1 MFRLL
6 VLILP
11 LCMLGCSGTDCM
23 QSGTI
28 LPDDVELKTG
38 DVVFRRGSGFTS
50 QAVLLA
56 EKGGAYS
63 HTGIVVDSAG
73 VLMIVHAVP
82 GEPDFEGDE
91 DRVKMERPEVFF
103 HPMRAEQGAVYRH
116 VDSCAA
122 QQAAIRALQTYRHH
136 PLFDHDYDDTD
147 TTSLYCTEL
156 VVHAYSQTTSP
167 LKDVRHQHLH
177 LVGFE
182 ADCIL
187 PSDVLRCK
195 DLKQVATFEI
205 KH

>member
-1 MFRLL
+1 MRRLL

-11 LCMLGCSGTDCM
+11 LCMLACSDTDRM
-23 QSGTI
+23 QSGSI
-28 LPDDVELKTG
+28 LPDDVELKAG

-50 QAVLLA
+50 QAVLIA
-56 EKGGAYS
+56 EKGGSYS

-82 GEPDFEGDE
+82 GEPEYEDDE
-91 DRVKMERPEVFF
+91 DRVKMEHPHSFF
-103 HPMRAEQGAVYRH
+103 HPMRAQQGAVYRH
-116 VDSCAA
+116 VDSIAA
-122 QQAAIRALQTYRHH
+122 QQAAMRAFQIYQRH

-147 TTSLYCTEL
+147 TTKLYCTEL

-167 LKDVRHQHLH
+167 LKDVHHQHLH

-187 PSDVLRCK
+187 PSDVLGCK
-195 DLKQVATFEI
+195 DLKQVATF
-205 KH
+205 

>member
-1 MFRLL
+1 MRRLL
-6 VLILP
+6 VFILP
-11 LCMLGCSGTDCM
+11 LCMLACSDTDRM

-28 LPDDVELKTG
+28 LPDGVELKAG

-82 GEPDFEGDE
+82 GEPDCEGDE
-91 DRVKMERPEVFF
+91 DRVKMEHPQSFF
-103 HPMRAEQGAVYRH
+103 HPLKASQGAVYRH
-116 VDSCAA
+116 VDSIAA
-122 QQAAIRALQTYRHH
+122 RQAAVQALQTYWRH

-147 TTSLYCTEL
+147 TTRLYCTEL
-156 VVHAYSQTTSP
+156 VVHAYSRTSHP
-167 LKDVRHQHLH
+167 LNDVQHQHLH

-187 PSDVLRCK
+187 PSDVLGSK
-195 DLKQVATFEI
+195 DLKQIATFEI
-205 KH
+205 KD

>member
-1 MFRLL
+1 MRRLL

-11 LCMLGCSGTDCM
+11 LCMLACSDTDRM
-23 QSGTI
+23 QGGTI
-28 LPDDVELKTG
+28 LPDDVVLKAG

-50 QAVLLA
+50 QAVLIA

-82 GEPDFEGDE
+82 SEPEYEDDE
-91 DRVKMERPEVFF
+91 DRVKMEHPQSFF
-103 HPMRAEQGAVYRH
+103 HPLKASRGAVYRH
-116 VDSCAA
+116 VDSIAA
-122 QQAAIRALQTYRHH
+122 RQAAVRSLQTYRRH

-147 TTSLYCTEL
+147 TTRLYCTEL
-156 VVHAYSQTTSP
+156 VIHAYSQTASP

-187 PSDVLRCK
+187 PSDVLGCK
-195 DLKQVATFEI
+195 DLKEIATF
-205 KH
+205 